1 MKILGIETSTMLGG
15 VAIADEK
22 GLIAETRLNVKS
34 THSERLMATIDEQL
48 RQSDLALSDID
59 VFAVA
64 SGPGSFT
71 GLRIGLSTAKGLC
84 YATGKPLVMIPTLEA
99 FARSFPFSKHPVCV
113 MLDARRGEV
122 YAAIFQ
128 WDHGFIA
135 KELISISPSPQPS
148 PSGGEGDIITPPLR
162 GGDKGEGDLSNFTDG
177 RIVKLLDEVSVA
189 PEILFKDVDS
199 PVVLAGEGALVY
211 RERLVALLGERA
223 LFAPLV
229 TMVPSPANVAMLGLE
244 KALKGE
250 FTDALAAEPLYIRKS
265 EAEVKWL
272 QKR

>member
-1 MKILGIETSTMLGG
+1 MKILAIETSTMLGG

-48 RQSDLALSDID
+48 RQSDMVLGDID

-84 YATGKPLVMIPTLEA
+84 YATGKPLVMVPTLEA

-122 YAAIFQ
+122 YAAVFQ
-128 WDHGFIA
+128 WDGGF
-135 KELISISPSPQPS
+135 
-148 PSGGEGDIITPPLR
+148 
-162 GGDKGEGDLSNFTDG
+162 
-177 RIVKLLDEVSVA
+177 VKLLDEVSAA
-189 PEILFKDVDS
+189 PEDLFRDVAS

-211 RERLVALLGERA
+211 RERLVAVLGERA
-223 LFAPLV
+223 MFAPLEK
-229 TMVPSPANVAMLGLE
+229 MVPSPADVAMLGLE
-244 KALKGE
+244 KALQGE
-250 FTDALAAEPLYIRKS
+250 FTDASSAEPFYIRKS
-265 EAEVKWL
+265 EAEVKWS

>member
-1 MKILGIETSTMLGG
+1 MKILAIETSTMLGG

-48 RQSDLALSDID
+48 RQAELVLGDID
-59 VFAVA
+59 AFAVA

-84 YATGKPLVMIPTLEA
+84 YATGKPLVMVPTLEA
-99 FARSFPFSKHPVCV
+99 FARSFPFSSHPVCI

-122 YAAIFQ
+122 YAAVFQ
-128 WDHGFIA
+128 WDRGFM
-135 KELISISPSPQPS
+135 
-148 PSGGEGDIITPPLR
+148 
-162 GGDKGEGDLSNFTDG
+162 
-177 RIVKLLDEVSVA
+177 KLLDEVSAA
-189 PEILFKDVDS
+189 PEDLFKNVDS
-199 PVVLAGEGALVY
+199 PVVLAGEGAQVY

-229 TMVPSPANVAMLGLE
+229 TMVPSPANVAMIGHE
-244 KALKGE
+244 KALQGA
-250 FTDALAAEPLYIRKS
+250 FTDASSAEPLYIRKS
-265 EAEVKWL
+265 EAEVKWSK
-272 QKR
+272 KR